1 MRRPDPAKQ
10 CLWLGPGKYRGCG
23 RDTASDPNC
32 FADSYIERYSMR
44 GNNANTYSHRECDPY
59 CNTDDNAFGYA
70 NCNTYSKW
78 NRHPYTKCNAY
89 SERNSYAQGD
99 AKASA
104 NSAPPAD
111 TVVPRLR
118 DEGG

>member
-1 MRRPDPAKQ
+1 
-10 CLWLGPGKYRGCG
+10 
-23 RDTASDPNC
+23 
-32 FADSYIERYSMR
+32 MR
-44 GNNANTYSHRECDPY
+44 GNNTNTYSHRECDPY
-59 CNTDDNAFGYA
+59 CNTNDNAYRYA

-99 AKASA
+99 AKAST

-118 DEGG
+118 GGGG